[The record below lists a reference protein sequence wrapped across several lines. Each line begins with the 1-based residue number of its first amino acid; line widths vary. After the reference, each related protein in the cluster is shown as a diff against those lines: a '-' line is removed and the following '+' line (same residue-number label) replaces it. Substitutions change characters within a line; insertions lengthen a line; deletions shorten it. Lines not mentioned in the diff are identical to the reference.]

1 MSHEALAKWK
11 LLTFDF
17 FNMFTLIKT
26 KDLKTIKDVF
36 KKLNLPKD
44 NSHKGQNGK
53 VLIIG
58 GSSLFHAASLWAA
71 ETASYFVDMVH
82 YCSTEENEKI
92 FLNLKTKFRN
102 GIVIPRKNLM
112 DYVEEDDAVLVGP
125 GMVRKD
131 ISNIKN
137 QISKMHFKNQKDLI
151 NIKDEGL
158 YTHFL
163 TKFLIE
169 NFPEKKFV
177 FDAGV
182 LQMMEKERLLK
193 LKVPA
198 IITPHQK
205 EFERLFGEKILDLEF
220 DKKLELVKKYAKKY
234 QVIILL
240 KAVRDIVSNGEK
252 VYVIDGGNQGL
263 TKGGSGDVLA
273 GLAVSFYAKNFPL
286 ESAIFSSIILKIAA
300 DELLL
305 EKGYWYNIN
314 NLIEKIPRVLK
325 KIVFNL

>member
-1 MSHEALAKWK
+1 MVKKQNKKSMV
-11 LLTFDF
+11 
-17 FNMFTLIKT
+17 NLIKT
-26 KDLKTIKDVF
+26 NDVKTVRDFF
-36 KKLNLPKD
+36 KKFNLPRE

-102 GIVIPRKNLM
+102 GIVIPRKNLL

-125 GMVRKD
+125 GMLRK
-131 ISNIKN
+131 
-137 QISKMHFKNQKDLI
+137 SKVTPPAVGQNLKVNNFEEILVAE
-151 NIKDEGL
+151 DEGD
-158 YTHFL
+158 YTYFL

-177 FDAGV
+177 FDAGG
-182 LQMMEKERLLK
+182 LQMMEKEWLLK

-198 IITPHQK
+198 IISPHQK
-205 EFERLFGEKILDLEF
+205 EFERLFGEKIIDLDF

-273 GLAVSFYAKNFPL
+273 GLVVSLYAKNFPL

>member
-1 MSHEALAKWK
+1 
-11 LLTFDF
+11 
-17 FNMFTLIKT
+17 MFTLIKT

-71 ETASYFVDMVH
+71 EIASYFVDMVH

-102 GIVIPRKNLM
+102 GIVILRKNLM

-125 GMVRKD
+125 GMARK
-131 ISNIKN
+131 
-137 QISKMHFKNQKDLI
+137 SKVTPLAVGQNLKVNNFEEILVAE
-151 NIKDEGL
+151 DEGD
-158 YTHFL
+158 YTYFL
-163 TKFLIE
+163 IKFLIE

-177 FDAGV
+177 FDAGG
-182 LQMMEKERLLK
+182 LQMMEKEWLLK

-205 EFERLFGEKILDLEF
+205 EFERLFGEKIIDLDF
-220 DKKLELVKKYAKKY
+220 DKKVELVKKYAKKY

-240 KAVRDIVSNGEK
+240 KAVRDIVSDGDK

-273 GLAVSFYAKNFPL
+273 GLVVSLYAKNFPL

-300 DELLL
+300 DDLLL

-325 KIVFNL
+325 KIVF

>member
-1 MSHEALAKWK
+1 MV
-11 LLTFDF
+11 
-17 FNMFTLIKT
+17 NLIKT
-26 KDLKTIKDVF
+26 NDVKTVRDFF
-36 KKLNLPKD
+36 KKFNLPRE

-102 GIVIPRKNLM
+102 GIVIPRKNLL

-125 GMVRKD
+125 GMLRK
-131 ISNIKN
+131 
-137 QISKMHFKNQKDLI
+137 SKVTPPAVGQNLKVNNFEEILVAE
-151 NIKDEGL
+151 DEGD
-158 YTHFL
+158 YTYFL

-177 FDAGV
+177 FDAGG
-182 LQMMEKERLLK
+182 LQMMEKEWLLK

-198 IITPHQK
+198 IISPHQK
-205 EFERLFGEKILDLEF
+205 EFERLFGEKIIDLDF

-273 GLAVSFYAKNFPL
+273 GLVVSLYAKNFPL